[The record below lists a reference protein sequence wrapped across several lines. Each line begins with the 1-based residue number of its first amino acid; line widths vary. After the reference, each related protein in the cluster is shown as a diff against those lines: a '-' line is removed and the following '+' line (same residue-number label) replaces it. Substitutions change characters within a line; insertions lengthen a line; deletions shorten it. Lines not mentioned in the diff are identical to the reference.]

1 MSGYRQ
7 GTRYCRRCG
16 QPRVH
21 DTSPCAYCNE
31 PALAPSHEDDTVR
44 RALYDILGAIA
55 LCVTLVAFTVAPY
68 LLPRDLRELAHPWV
82 PWATLALVAGFAL
95 ARGRRLGPEL
105 TALGSARS
113 WVMAAGLTLLFAV
126 ASYGLWQPG
135 PEDDM
140 VPVAKIYGDLP
151 RSVLGL
157 TALLLAEELALRG
170 LVFGALRPHMSR
182 SGVYAIATLTFALAR
197 IAWPDWIL
205 AVPLGLA
212 LASLR
217 ERSGTPYPGIAL
229 RLGMLAALFA

>member
-16 QPRVH
+16 QPRAH

-31 PALAPSHEDDTVR
+31 PAQAPSHDDDTIR
-44 RALYDILGAIA
+44 RALHDILGAIT
-55 LCVTLVAFTVAPY
+55 LCVTLVAITAAPY
-68 LLPRDLRELAHPWV
+68 LLPGDLRDLAHPWI
-82 PWATLALVAGFAL
+82 PWAALALVAGFAL
-95 ARGRRLGPEL
+95 ARHRRLGPEFK
-105 TALGSARS
+105 TLGSARS
-113 WVMAAGLTLLFAV
+113 WVAAAGLTLLFAA

-135 PEDDM
+135 PEDD
-140 VPVAKIYGDLP
+140 VIPVAEIYGDLP
-151 RSVLGL
+151 RSILGL
-157 TALLLAEELALRG
+157 TALLLAEELAVRALA
-170 LVFGALRPHMSR
+170 FGALRPHMSR
-182 SGVYAIATLTFALAR
+182 SGVYAVTLLTFALAR